1 MSVYK
6 EPVYKEIHYVDHDNG
21 EVTPFTVST
30 HTCFNLLEGKMETEV
45 HIDLTYDHVV
55 DLSESDT
62 AEEDDDNGD
71 DNSWACST
79 VISKVNSGTC
89 SFSFEV
95 SHFHAFCDNGDICIE
110 YDIEGIDSDEERD
123 SVVSR
128 LSMENDDSNLR
139 CLECATRVY
148 GGWRHCHDCYRFHYR
163 V

>member
-1 MSVYK
+1 VRTSA
-6 EPVYKEIHYVDHDNG
+6 E
-21 EVTPFTVST
+21 
-30 HTCFNLLEGKMETEV
+30 LEGKNHPRNQSINPPNHQETNQQ
-45 HIDLTYDHVV
+45 TYEGTC
-55 DLSESDT
+55 LSESDT